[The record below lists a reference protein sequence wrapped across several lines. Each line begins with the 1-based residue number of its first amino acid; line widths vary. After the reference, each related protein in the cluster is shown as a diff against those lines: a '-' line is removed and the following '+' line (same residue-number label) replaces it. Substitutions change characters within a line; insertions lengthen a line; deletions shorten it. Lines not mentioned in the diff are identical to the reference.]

1 LEPCSINANGG
12 TLTGSQMA
20 DGNTAEI
27 FDATVKGNQLSW
39 EVSISDLMPL
49 ALEFNGI
56 VDGDQVTGSGVAS

>member
-1 LEPCSINANGG
+1 
-12 TLTGSQMA
+12 MA

-27 FDATVKGNQLSW
+27 FDATVNGNQLSW